1 MLQVRVHPFS
11 EVFKYL
17 KKQTVVKPVLSS
29 TVLLTIC
36 LMLKLC
42 ASCGKSD
49 YLKKWKIE
57 LSLWICTE
65 FCIIFFG
72 KYLFI
77 PCNLDMRLHT
87 SFRKLR
93 TTPTSHELKLFLN
106 INFVFSF
113 TFIEKFFPHCSS
125 KKMKSHFSQ

>member
-17 KKQTVVKPVLSS
+17 KKRTVVKPVLSS

-57 LSLWICTE
+57 LSLNLYRVLYHILWQITIYSMQLGYE
-65 FCIIFFG
+65 ATH
-72 KYLFI
+72 FI
-77 PCNLDMRLHT
+77 QKAENYYHPRLM
-87 SFRKLR
+87 
-93 TTPTSHELKLFLN
+93 N
-106 INFVFSF
+106 
-113 TFIEKFFPHCSS
+113 
-125 KKMKSHFSQ
+125 